1 MPSIWPAISDH
12 SSTTGTSRIW
22 PGSRQPVPRI
32 EAGLAAGVYDEAAL
46 ESKFNAVDH
55 NGDGLICFQ
64 DFFAIAR
71 ERPNPAS
78 LLQFNYN
85 VVDNNASAP

>member
-1 MPSIWPAISDH
+1 
-12 SSTTGTSRIW
+12 
-22 PGSRQPVPRI
+22 V
-32 EAGLAAGVYDEAAL
+32 
-46 ESKFNAVDH
+46 
-55 NGDGLICFQ
+55 ICFQ
-64 DFFAIAR
+64 DFFAIAG